1 MIQGLSG
8 FKGLI
13 SDIPKLINNF
23 KSWFRW
29 MDPVEKKIENIASNI
44 ASIDVKKLDAA
55 SSGAPSAGAPS
66 AGAFDKQALDTVKQY
81 NVETQKQNQIFGDY
95 NKQRAILNQQLQ
107 EQKTHQESIKKELQE
122 ELAQTYA
129 LSDAF
134 NQKRKERQLL
144 EQELANTDKLDIKR
158 RIELQAQIDAV
169 KASEEKLGDQLKATN
184 EQFIDQSQ
192 KLAEVE
198 TALEDTEK
206 QISKV
211 DKG

>member
-44 ASIDVKKLDAA
+44 ASIDVKKLEAA

-169 KASEEKLGDQLKATN
+169 KTSEEKLGDQLKVTN